1 MTNVVNQLVDS
12 EKNAVTTNQSWKGL
26 DTSDLSSLTAYIL
39 EALSSWF
46 ILLDLLLLTSNS
58 GIDPPFTGVYR
69 VAKRDETIVSLT
81 VKQGER
87 LFLDVAAAN
96 MNVSGCAM
104 FCTSLRH
111 EI

>member
-1 MTNVVNQLVDS
+1 M
-12 EKNAVTTNQSWKGL
+12 TTNQSCKGL

-46 ILLDLLLLTSNS
+46 ILLDLLLFTFNL
-58 GIDPPFTGVYR
+58 GIDPPFAGVYR

-96 MNVSGCAM
+96 MNVSRCTM
-104 FCTSLRH
+104 FRTSLRH